1 MTPSVTCR
9 QRTMRGRTSTFVS
22 ILASSA
28 TRCRFVD
35 RFVRLNVLSRVS
47 RQRFSPHGTPLSS
60 IGSRS
65 VRFPDVTGTI
75 EVLRLPA
82 THIRSLICFASGVHA
97 ILLASCFAAC
107 APGRSEGTSGPGPL
121 FNRRPDLPVQ
131 SHVGRERDLP
141 GSQTIHP
148 VPLPRS
154 ATPAEPT
161 IPRLFDGLVDAAPAL
176 PTARASAL
184 NEFRGSITRLWH
196 LLPTLQDWCC
206 HHPCKAR
213 FRLAGSPLPGGS
225 RTLRIATKGF
235 RSQSHPPFLDLS
247 WRKGSFISNLPSH
260 HSITS

>member
-1 MTPSVTCR
+1 M
-9 QRTMRGRTSTFVS
+9 MRGRTSAFVS

-82 THIRSLICFASGVHA
+82 THIRSLICRISYLISRTVSEDALYNAPAMTAHVRRTMSDRSSADFLNLFASLPGSTRSSSLRVSQ
-97 ILLASCFAAC
+97 LAL
-107 APGRSEGTSGPGPL
+107 PVGSEGT
-121 FNRRPDLPVQ
+121 FRARAIVQ
-131 SHVGRERDLP
+131 PATQTAGALARGRERDLP

-148 VPLPRS
+148 VLLPRS

-184 NEFRGSITRLWH
+184 NEFRDSITRLWH

-225 RTLRIATKGF
+225 RTLRI
-235 RSQSHPPFLDLS
+235 
-247 WRKGSFISNLPSH
+247 
-260 HSITS
+260 